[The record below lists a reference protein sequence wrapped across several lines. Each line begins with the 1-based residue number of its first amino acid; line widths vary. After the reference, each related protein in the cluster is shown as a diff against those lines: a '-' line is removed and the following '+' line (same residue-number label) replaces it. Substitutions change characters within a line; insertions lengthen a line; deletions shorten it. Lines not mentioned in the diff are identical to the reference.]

1 MHNVENYSYL
11 CSLNLKITSM
21 IMEENP
27 FVVSGRIRP
36 EYFCDRKAESE
47 RMIKLLTNGNNV
59 VLKSD
64 RRMGKTGLIQYCFD
78 QPVLHDNYYTF
89 FVDILHTTCLQ
100 ELVHELGRTVYEQT
114 VPRGKK
120 MVQSFVKAL
129 RSIAGKMGFDANTGL
144 PTFSVGLGDIERP
157 EYTLE
162 EIFGYLQ
169 QADKPCIVAI
179 DEFQQVAKY
188 PEKNIEALLRGHIQ
202 RIDNCRFVFAGSER
216 HMLEQMF
223 NSRNHPFYKSADII
237 NLGAIDRDVYVEFMC
252 QKFQEKGRLLDAE
265 VAKDVYEMYEG
276 HTYYVQKTMNEAFA
290 NTPKGGTCLQKTL
303 ETAISDIL
311 AGNDYYYREQLSRM
325 TIKQKMLLYAIA
337 EEGVAKQITSADF
350 IKRHKLPS
358 ASSVQSAIKRLLSED
373 YVVEDAK
380 QFHVNDRFFRLWIRR
395 MLA

>member
-1 MHNVENYSYL
+1 M
-11 CSLNLKITSM
+11 
-21 IMEENP
+21 
-27 FVVSGRIRP
+27 SGRIRP

-120 MVQSFVKAL
+120 MVQNLVKAL
-129 RSIAGKMGFDANTGL
+129 RSIAGKMGFDASTGL
-144 PTFSVGLGDIERP
+144 PTFSVGLGDIEQP

-188 PEKNIEALLRGHIQ
+188 PEINIEALLRGHIQ
-202 RIDNCRFVFAGSER
+202 RIDNCRFVFSGSER

-223 NSRNHPFYKSADII
+223 DSRKHPFYKSADNM
-237 NLGAIDRDVYVEFMC
+237 NLGAIDRDLYVDFMC
-252 QKFQEKGRLLDAE
+252 QKFQEKGRSLDAD
-265 VAKDVYEMYEG
+265 VAKVVYDMFEG

-290 NTPKGGTCLQKTL
+290 DTSRGDKCTVETLGT
-303 ETAISDIL
+303 AVSDIL
-311 AGNDYYYREQLSRM
+311 AGNDYYYRELLSRM

-337 EEGVAKQITSADF
+337 EDGLATQITSADF
-350 IKRHKLPS
+350 IKRHKLTS
-358 ASSVQSAIKRLLSED
+358 ASSVQSAVKRLLSD
-373 YVVEDAK
+373 GYVVEEDRRYR
-380 QFHVNDRFFRLWIRR
+380 VNDRFFGLWIQR
-395 MLA
+395 MMA

>member
-1 MHNVENYSYL
+1 
-11 CSLNLKITSM
+11 M

-36 EYFCDRKAESE
+36 EYFCDRKTESE

-129 RSIAGKMGFDANTGL
+129 RSIAGKMGFDANTGF

-223 NSRNHPFYKSADII
+223 NSRNHPFDKSADNI

-325 TIKQKMLLYAIA
+325 TIKQKILLYAIA

-380 QFHVNDRFFRLWIRR
+380 QFRVNDRFFWLWIRK

>member
-1 MHNVENYSYL
+1 M
-11 CSLNLKITSM
+11 
-21 IMEENP
+21 
-27 FVVSGRIRP
+27 SGRIRP

-100 ELVHELGRTVYEQT
+100 ELVHELGRAVYEQA
-114 VPRGKK
+114 VPQGKK
-120 MVQSFVKAL
+120 MVQNFVKAL
-129 RSIAGKMGFDANTGL
+129 HSIAGKLGFDATTGL

-188 PEKNIEALLRGHIQ
+188 PENNIEALLRGHIQ
-202 RIDNCRFVFAGSER
+202 RIENCRFVFAGSER

-223 NSRNHPFYKSADII
+223 DSRKHPFYKSADNM
-237 NLGAIDRDVYVEFMC
+237 NLGAIDRDVYVDLMC
-252 QKFQEKGRLLDAE
+252 LKFQEQGRTLDAE
-265 VAKDVYEMYEG
+265 VAKNVYDMFEG
-276 HTYYVQKTMNEAFA
+276 HTFYVQKTMNEAFA
-290 NTPKGGTCLQKTL
+290 NTPKGGRCTEDTL

-311 AGNDYYYREQLSRM
+311 AGNDYYYRELLSRM

-337 EEGVAKQITSADF
+337 EDGLATQITSADF

-358 ASSVQSAIKRLLSED
+358 ASSVQSAIKRLLSD
-373 YVVEDAK
+373 DFVVEEARRY
-380 QFHVNDRFFRLWIRR
+380 HVNDRFFGLWIRR

>member
-1 MHNVENYSYL
+1 
-11 CSLNLKITSM
+11 M

-202 RIDNCRFVFAGSER
+202 RIDNCRLVFAGSER

-252 QKFQEKGRLLDAE
+252 QKFQEKGRSLDAE
-265 VAKDVYEMYEG
+265 VAKDVFDMYEG

-290 NTPKGGTCLQKTL
+290 NTPKGGTCLQETL
-303 ETAISDIL
+303 EASLSDIL

-380 QFHVNDRFFRLWIRR
+380 QFRVNDRFFRLWIRR

>member
-1 MHNVENYSYL
+1 
-11 CSLNLKITSM
+11 M

-223 NSRNHPFYKSADII
+223 NSRNHPFYKSADIM

-252 QKFQEKGRLLDAE
+252 QKFQEKGRSLDAE
-265 VAKDVYEMYEG
+265 VAKEVYDMYEG

-290 NTPKGGTCLQKTL
+290 NTPKGGTCLQETL
-303 ETAISDIL
+303 EASLSDIL

-325 TIKQKMLLYAIA
+325 TIKQKILLYAIA

-380 QFHVNDRFFRLWIRR
+380 QFRVNDRFFRLWIRK

>member
-1 MHNVENYSYL
+1 
-11 CSLNLKITSM
+11 M

-169 QADKPCIVAI
+169 QEDKPCIVAI

-216 HMLEQMF
+216 HMMEQMF
-223 NSRNHPFYKSADII
+223 NSRIHPFYKSADIM

-252 QKFQEKGRLLDAE
+252 QKFQEKGRSLDAE
-265 VAKDVYEMYEG
+265 VAKKVYDMYEG
-276 HTYYVQKTMNEAFA
+276 HTFYVQKTMNEAFA
-290 NTPKGGTCLQKTL
+290 NTPKGGTCLQETM

-380 QFHVNDRFFRLWIRR
+380 QFRVNDRFFRLWIRR

>member
-1 MHNVENYSYL
+1 
-11 CSLNLKITSM
+11 
-21 IMEENP
+21 MEENP

-120 MVQSFVKAL
+120 MVQNFVKAL
-129 RSIAGKMGFDANTGL
+129 RSIAGKMGFDASTGL
-144 PTFSVGLGDIERP
+144 PTFSVGLGDIEQP

-188 PEKNIEALLRGHIQ
+188 PEINIEALLRGHIQ

-223 NSRNHPFYKSADII
+223 DSRKHPFYKSADNM
-237 NLGAIDRDVYVEFMC
+237 NLGAINRDVYVDFMC
-252 QKFQEKGRLLDAE
+252 QKFHEQGRTLDAD
-265 VAKDVYEMYEG
+265 VAKDVYDMFEG

-290 NTPKGGTCLQKTL
+290 DTSRGDKCTVETL
-303 ETAISDIL
+303 GTAISDIL
-311 AGNDYYYREQLSRM
+311 AGNDYYYRELLSRM

-337 EEGVAKQITSADF
+337 EDDLATQITSADF
-350 IKRHKLPS
+350 IKRHKLTS
-358 ASSVQSAIKRLLSED
+358 ASSVQSAVKRLLSD
-373 YVVEDAK
+373 GYVVEEDRRYR
-380 QFHVNDRFFRLWIRR
+380 VNDRFFGLWIQR
-395 MLA
+395 MMA

>member
-1 MHNVENYSYL
+1 
-11 CSLNLKITSM
+11 M

-120 MVQSFVKAL
+120 MVQNFVKGL

-144 PTFSVGLGDIERP
+144 PTFSVGLGDIEQP

-202 RIDNCRFVFAGSER
+202 RIGNCRFVFAGSER
-216 HMLEQMF
+216 HMLDQMF
-223 NSRNHPFYKSADII
+223 DSRNHPFYKSADNM
-237 NLGAIDRDVYVEFMC
+237 NLEAIDKDVYVEFMC
-252 QKFQEKGRLLDAE
+252 LKFQEKGRSLDAA
-265 VAKDVYEMYEG
+265 VAKNVYDMFEG

-290 NTPKGGTCLQKTL
+290 NTSKSGRCTEETL
-303 ETAISDIL
+303 ETAIRDIL
-311 AGNDYYYREQLSRM
+311 AGNDYYYRELLSRM

-337 EEGVAKQITSADF
+337 EDGWAKQITSADF

-358 ASSVQSAIKRLLSED
+358 ASSVQSAVKRLLSDD
-373 YVVEDAK
+373 YVIEEARRYR
-380 QFHVNDRFFRLWIRR
+380 VNDRFFGLWIRR
-395 MLA
+395 MMS

>member
-1 MHNVENYSYL
+1 
-11 CSLNLKITSM
+11 
-21 IMEENP
+21 MEENP

-120 MVQSFVKAL
+120 MVQNLVKAL
-129 RSIAGKMGFDANTGL
+129 RSIAGKMGFDASTGL
-144 PTFSVGLGDIERP
+144 PTFSVGLGDIEQP

-188 PEKNIEALLRGHIQ
+188 PEINIEALLRGHIQ

-223 NSRNHPFYKSADII
+223 DSRKHPFYKSADNM
-237 NLGAIDRDVYVEFMC
+237 NLGAINRDVYVDFMC
-252 QKFQEKGRLLDAE
+252 QKFHEQGRTLDAE
-265 VAKDVYEMYEG
+265 AAKDVYDMFEG

-290 NTPKGGTCLQKTL
+290 DTSRGDKCTVETL
-303 ETAISDIL
+303 GTAISDIL
-311 AGNDYYYREQLSRM
+311 AGNDYYYRELLSRM

-337 EEGVAKQITSADF
+337 EDGLATQITSADF
-350 IKRHKLPS
+350 IKRHKLTS
-358 ASSVQSAIKRLLSED
+358 ASSVQSAVKRLLSD
-373 YVVEDAK
+373 GYVVEEDRRYR
-380 QFHVNDRFFRLWIRR
+380 VNDRFFGLWIQR
-395 MLA
+395 MMA

>member
-1 MHNVENYSYL
+1 M
-11 CSLNLKITSM
+11 
-21 IMEENP
+21 
-27 FVVSGRIRP
+27 SGRIRP

-223 NSRNHPFYKSADII
+223 NSRNHPFYKSADIM

-252 QKFQEKGRLLDAE
+252 QKFQEKGRSLDAE
-265 VAKDVYEMYEG
+265 VAKDVFDMYEG

-358 ASSVQSAIKRLLSED
+358 ASSVQSAIKRLLSDD

-380 QFHVNDRFFRLWIRR
+380 QFRVNDRFFRLWIRR

>member
-1 MHNVENYSYL
+1 
-11 CSLNLKITSM
+11 M

-223 NSRNHPFYKSADII
+223 NSRNHPFYKSADIM

-252 QKFQEKGRLLDAE
+252 QKFQEKGRLLDAK

-290 NTPKGGTCLQKTL
+290 NTPKGGTCLQETL

-380 QFHVNDRFFRLWIRR
+380 QFRVNDRFFSLWIRR
-395 MLA
+395 LLA

>member
-1 MHNVENYSYL
+1 M
-11 CSLNLKITSM
+11 
-21 IMEENP
+21 
-27 FVVSGRIRP
+27 SGRIRP

-120 MVQSFVKAL
+120 MVQNFVKAL
-129 RSIAGKMGFDANTGL
+129 RSIAGKMGFDASTGL
-144 PTFSVGLGDIERP
+144 PTFSVGLGDIEQP

-188 PEKNIEALLRGHIQ
+188 PEINIEALLRGHIQ
-202 RIDNCRFVFAGSER
+202 RIDNCRFVFSGSER

-223 NSRNHPFYKSADII
+223 DSRKHPFYKSADNM
-237 NLGAIDRDVYVEFMC
+237 NLGAIDRDLYVDFMC
-252 QKFQEKGRLLDAE
+252 QKFQEKGRSLDAD
-265 VAKDVYEMYEG
+265 VAKVVYDMFEG
-276 HTYYVQKTMNEAFA
+276 HTYYVQKAMNEAFA
-290 NTPKGGTCLQKTL
+290 DTSRGDKCTEETL
-303 ETAISDIL
+303 GTAISDIL
-311 AGNDYYYREQLSRM
+311 ADKYKYIVVDIDKKVTLSNKNRLGEIHHKENYTTNDVVNITKFFGDLSNL
-325 TIKQKMLLYAIA
+325 TIEEVKEKYELARRVVLLYNYTPAIVKA
-337 EEGVAKQITSADF
+337 FVQTKRRSLDLDRNSTKFGKQ
-350 IKRHKLPS
+350 
-358 ASSVQSAIKRLLSED
+358 
-373 YVVEDAK
+373 
-380 QFHVNDRFFRLWIRR
+380 
-395 MLA
+395 

>member
-1 MHNVENYSYL
+1 
-11 CSLNLKITSM
+11 
-21 IMEENP
+21 MEENP

-36 EYFCDRKAESE
+36 KYFCDRKAESE
-47 RMIKLLTNGNNV
+47 RMIRLLTNGNNM

-100 ELVHELGRTVYEQT
+100 ELVHELGRTVYEQA

-120 MVQSFVKAL
+120 MVQNFVKAL
-129 RSIAGKMGFDANTGL
+129 RSISGKMGFDASTGL

-188 PEKNIEALLRGHIQ
+188 PENNIEALLRSHIQ

-216 HMLEQMF
+216 HMLQQMF
-223 NSRNHPFYKSADII
+223 DSRKHPFYKSADNM
-237 NLGAIDRDVYVEFMC
+237 NLGAIDRDVYVDFMC
-252 QKFQEKGRLLDAE
+252 LKFQEQGRTLDAE
-265 VAKDVYEMYEG
+265 VAKNVYDMFEG
-276 HTYYVQKTMNEAFA
+276 HTFYVQKTMNEAFA
-290 NTPKGGTCLQKTL
+290 NTSWGDKCTEETL
-303 ETAISDIL
+303 GTAISDIL
-311 AGNDYYYREQLSRM
+311 ADNDYYYRELLSRM

-337 EEGVAKQITSADF
+337 EDGLAKQITSADF

-358 ASSVQSAIKRLLSED
+358 ASSVQSAIKRLMSDD
-373 YVVEDAK
+373 YVVEEARRYR
-380 QFHVNDRFFRLWIRR
+380 VNDRFFGLWIRR
-395 MLA
+395 MLT

>member
-1 MHNVENYSYL
+1 
-11 CSLNLKITSM
+11 M

-144 PTFSVGLGDIERP
+144 PTFTVGLGDIERP

-223 NSRNHPFYKSADII
+223 NSRNHPFYKSADIM

-252 QKFQEKGRLLDAE
+252 QKFQEKGRSLDAE
-265 VAKDVYEMYEG
+265 VAKEVYDMYEG

-290 NTPKGGTCLQKTL
+290 NTPKGGTCHQETL
-303 ETAISDIL
+303 EASLSDIL

-325 TIKQKMLLYAIA
+325 TIKQKILLYAIA
-337 EEGVAKQITSADF
+337 EEGIAKQITSADF

-380 QFHVNDRFFRLWIRR
+380 QFRVNDRFFSLWIRR
-395 MLA
+395 LLA

>member
-1 MHNVENYSYL
+1 M
-11 CSLNLKITSM
+11 
-21 IMEENP
+21 
-27 FVVSGRIRP
+27 SGRIRP

-78 QPVLHDNYYTF
+78 QPVLHNNYYTF

-120 MVQSFVKAL
+120 MVQNFIKAL
-129 RSIAGKMGFDANTGL
+129 HSIAGKMGFDASTGL
-144 PTFSVGLGDIERP
+144 PTFSVGLGDIEQP

-179 DEFQQVAKY
+179 DEFQQVATY
-188 PEKNIEALLRGHIQ
+188 PEKNVEALLRGHIQ
-202 RIDNCRFVFAGSER
+202 RISNCRFVFAGSER
-216 HMLEQMF
+216 HLLEQMF
-223 NSRNHPFYKSADII
+223 DNRNHPFYKSAD
-237 NLGAIDRDVYVEFMC
+237 NMKLGAIDRDVYVDFMC
-252 QKFQEKGRLLDAE
+252 SKFQEKGRTLATH
-265 VAKDVYEMYEG
+265 VAQDVYDLFEG

-290 NTPKGGTCLQKTL
+290 NTLAGGSCTEKVM
-303 ETAISDIL
+303 ETSLRDIL
-311 AGNDYYYREQLSRM
+311 VGNDYYYRELLSRM

-337 EEGVAKQITSADF
+337 ADRVATQITSADF
-350 IKRHKLPS
+350 IKRHKLSS
-358 ASSVQSAIKRLLSED
+358 ASSVQSAIKRLLSEG
-373 YVVEDAK
+373 YVVEEARRYR
-380 QFHVNDRFFRLWIRR
+380 VNDRFFGLWLRR
-395 MLA
+395 MMA

>member
-1 MHNVENYSYL
+1 
-11 CSLNLKITSM
+11 
-21 IMEENP
+21 MEENP

-100 ELVHELGRTVYEQT
+100 ELVHELGRIVYEQT

-120 MVQSFVKAL
+120 MVQNFVKSL
-129 RSIAGKMGFDANTGL
+129 RSIAGKMGFDASTGL
-144 PTFSVGLGDIERP
+144 PTFSVGLGDIEHP

-188 PEKNIEALLRGHIQ
+188 PEINIEALLRGHIQ

-223 NSRNHPFYKSADII
+223 DSRKHPFYKSADNM
-237 NLGAIDRDVYVEFMC
+237 NLGAINRDVYVDFMC
-252 QKFQEKGRLLDAE
+252 QKFQEKGRTLDAD
-265 VAKDVYEMYEG
+265 VAKVVYDMFEG
-276 HTYYVQKTMNEAFA
+276 HTYYVQKIMNEAFSD
-290 NTPKGGTCLQKTL
+290 TSRGDKCTVETL
-303 ETAISDIL
+303 GTAISDIL
-311 AGNDYYYREQLSRM
+311 AGNDYYYRELLSRM

-337 EEGVAKQITSADF
+337 EDGLATQITSADF
-350 IKRHKLPS
+350 IKRHKLTS
-358 ASSVQSAIKRLLSED
+358 ASSVQSAVKRLLSD
-373 YVVEDAK
+373 GYVVEEDRRYR
-380 QFHVNDRFFRLWIRR
+380 VNDRFFGLWIQR
-395 MLA
+395 MMA

>member
-1 MHNVENYSYL
+1 
-11 CSLNLKITSM
+11 
-21 IMEENP
+21 MEENP

-78 QPVLHDNYYTF
+78 QSVLHDNYYTF

-223 NSRNHPFYKSADII
+223 NSRNHPFYKSADIM

-380 QFHVNDRFFRLWIRR
+380 QFRVNDRFFSLWIRR
-395 MLA
+395 LLA

>member
-1 MHNVENYSYL
+1 
-11 CSLNLKITSM
+11 
-21 IMEENP
+21 MEENP

-89 FVDILHTTCLQ
+89 FVDILHTSCLQ
-100 ELVHELGRTVYEQT
+100 ELVHELGRTVYEQA

-120 MVQSFVKAL
+120 MVQNFVKAL
-129 RSIAGKMGFDANTGL
+129 HSIAGKMGFDANTGL
-144 PTFSVGLGDIERP
+144 PTFTVGLGDIERP

-188 PEKNIEALLRGHIQ
+188 PEKNIEALLRSHIQ
-202 RIDNCRFVFAGSER
+202 QIDNCRFVFAGSER

-223 NSRNHPFYKSADII
+223 DSRKHPFYKSADNM
-237 NLGAIDRDVYVEFMC
+237 NLGAIDRNVYVEFIC
-252 QKFQEKGRLLDAE
+252 LKFQEKGKSLDAE
-265 VAKDVYEMYEG
+265 VAKEVYDMFGG

-290 NTPKGGTCLQKTL
+290 NTSKGGTCSQDTLQ
-303 ETAISDIL
+303 TAISDIL
-311 AGNDYYYREQLSRM
+311 AGNDYYYRELLSRM

-337 EEGVAKQITSADF
+337 EDGLAIQITSADF
-350 IKRHKLPS
+350 LKRHKLPS
-358 ASSVQSAIKRLLSED
+358 ASSVQSAIKRLLSEG
-373 YVVEDAK
+373 YVVEEA
-380 QFHVNDRFFRLWIRR
+380 QRYRVNDRFFGLWIRR
-395 MLA
+395 MLT

>member
-1 MHNVENYSYL
+1 
-11 CSLNLKITSM
+11 M

-223 NSRNHPFYKSADII
+223 NSRNHPFYKSADIM

-265 VAKDVYEMYEG
+265 VAKDVYDMYEG

-380 QFHVNDRFFRLWIRR
+380 QFRVNDRFFRLWIRK

>member
-1 MHNVENYSYL
+1 
-11 CSLNLKITSM
+11 M

-27 FVVSGRIRP
+27 FVVSGRIHP

-114 VPRGKK
+114 VHRGKM

-223 NSRNHPFYKSADII
+223 NGRNHPFYKSADIM

-252 QKFQEKGRLLDAE
+252 QKFQEKGRSLDAE

-337 EEGVAKQITSADF
+337 EEGVAKQLTSADF

-380 QFHVNDRFFRLWIRR
+380 QFRVNDRFFRLWIRK

>member
-1 MHNVENYSYL
+1 
-11 CSLNLKITSM
+11 M

-129 RSIAGKMGFDANTGL
+129 RSIAGNMGFDANTGL

-223 NSRNHPFYKSADII
+223 NSRIHPFYKSADNI

-290 NTPKGGTCLQKTL
+290 NTPKGGTCFQKTL

-380 QFHVNDRFFRLWIRR
+380 QFRVNDRFFSLWIRR
-395 MLA
+395 LLA

>member
-1 MHNVENYSYL
+1 
-11 CSLNLKITSM
+11 
-21 IMEENP
+21 MEENP
-27 FVVSGRIRP
+27 FVVSGHIRP

-89 FVDILHTTCLQ
+89 FLDILHTTCLQ

-120 MVQSFVKAL
+120 MVQNFVKAL
-129 RSIAGKMGFDANTGL
+129 RSIAGKMGFDASTGL
-144 PTFSVGLGDIERP
+144 PTFSVGLGDIEQP

-188 PEKNIEALLRGHIQ
+188 PEINIEALLRGHIQ

-223 NSRNHPFYKSADII
+223 DSRKHPFYKSADNM
-237 NLGAIDRDVYVEFMC
+237 NLGAINRDVYVDFMC
-252 QKFQEKGRLLDAE
+252 QKFHEQGRTLDAD
-265 VAKDVYEMYEG
+265 VAKDVYDMFEG

-290 NTPKGGTCLQKTL
+290 DTSRGDKCTVETLGT
-303 ETAISDIL
+303 AVSDIL
-311 AGNDYYYREQLSRM
+311 AGNDYYYRELLSRM

-337 EEGVAKQITSADF
+337 EDGLATQITSADF
-350 IKRHKLPS
+350 IKRHKLTS
-358 ASSVQSAIKRLLSED
+358 ASSVQSAVKRLLSD
-373 YVVEDAK
+373 GYVVEEDRRYR
-380 QFHVNDRFFRLWIRR
+380 VNDRFFGLWIQR
-395 MLA
+395 MMA

>member
-1 MHNVENYSYL
+1 
-11 CSLNLKITSM
+11 
-21 IMEENP
+21 MEENP

-223 NSRNHPFYKSADII
+223 NSRNHPVYKSADNI

-395 MLA
+395 LLA

>member
-1 MHNVENYSYL
+1 M
-11 CSLNLKITSM
+11 
-21 IMEENP
+21 
-27 FVVSGRIRP
+27 SGRIRP

-100 ELVHELGRTVYEQT
+100 ELVHELGRTVYEQA
-114 VPRGKK
+114 VPQGKK
-120 MVQSFVKAL
+120 MVQNFVKAL
-129 RSIAGKMGFDANTGL
+129 RSIAGKMGFDATTGL
-144 PTFSVGLGDIERP
+144 PTFSVDLGDIERP

-188 PEKNIEALLRGHIQ
+188 PENNIEALLRGHIQ

-223 NSRNHPFYKSADII
+223 DSRKHPFYKSADNM
-237 NLGAIDRDVYVEFMC
+237 NLGAIDRDVYVDFMC
-252 QKFQEKGRLLDAE
+252 LKFQEKGRTLDAE
-265 VAKDVYEMYEG
+265 VAKDVYNMFEG

-290 NTPKGGTCLQKTL
+290 STSKGGRCTEKTM
-303 ETAISDIL
+303 ETAINDIL
-311 AGNDYYYREQLSRM
+311 AGNDYYYRELLSRM

-337 EEGVAKQITSADF
+337 EDGLSIQITSADF

-358 ASSVQSAIKRLLSED
+358 ASSVQSAIKRLLSDD
-373 YVVEDAK
+373 YVIEEARRYR
-380 QFHVNDRFFRLWIRR
+380 VNDRFFGLWIRR

>member
-1 MHNVENYSYL
+1 
-11 CSLNLKITSM
+11 
-21 IMEENP
+21 MEENP

-144 PTFSVGLGDIERP
+144 PTFTVGLGDIERP

-223 NSRNHPFYKSADII
+223 NSRNHPFYKSADIM

-252 QKFQEKGRLLDAE
+252 QKFQEKGRSLDAE
-265 VAKDVYEMYEG
+265 VAKEVYDMYEG

-290 NTPKGGTCLQKTL
+290 NTPKGGTCHQETL
-303 ETAISDIL
+303 EASLSDIL

-325 TIKQKMLLYAIA
+325 TIKQKILLYAIA
-337 EEGVAKQITSADF
+337 EEGIAKQITSADF

-380 QFHVNDRFFRLWIRR
+380 QFRVNDRFFSLWIRR
-395 MLA
+395 LLA

>member
-1 MHNVENYSYL
+1 
-11 CSLNLKITSM
+11 M

-129 RSIAGKMGFDANTGL
+129 RSIAGNMGFDANTGL

-202 RIDNCRFVFAGSER
+202 RIDNCHFVFAGSER

-223 NSRNHPFYKSADII
+223 NSRNHPFYKSADNI
-237 NLGAIDRDVYVEFMC
+237 NLGAIDMDVYVEFMC
-252 QKFQEKGRLLDAE
+252 QKFQEKGKSLDAE

-358 ASSVQSAIKRLLSED
+358 ASSVQSAIKRLLSDD

-380 QFHVNDRFFRLWIRR
+380 QFRVNDRFFRLWIRR